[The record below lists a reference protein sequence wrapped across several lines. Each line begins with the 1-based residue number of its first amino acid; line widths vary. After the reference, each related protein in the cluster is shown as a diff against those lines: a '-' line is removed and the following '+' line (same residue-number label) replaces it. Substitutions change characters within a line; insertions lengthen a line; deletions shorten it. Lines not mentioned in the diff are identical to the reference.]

1 YQVQC
6 WLTVLC
12 SEIANFLNPHPV
24 TANAEKTDDPIEA
37 KIDEMV
43 SELYGIEA
51 REEIEV
57 DVSEEEVFFSG

>member
-1 YQVQC
+1 
-6 WLTVLC
+6 
-12 SEIANFLNPHPV
+12 
-24 TANAEKTDDPIEA
+24 
-37 KIDEMV
+37 MV